1 MIITTKVNSVTDN
14 IKQVLLLI
22 TIMILTIIIIYYEK
36 WWHFKTI
43 RVAIYAVFLIA
54 HSVKKMILISVC
66 IRVEVL

>member
-36 WWHFKTI
+36 W
-43 RVAIYAVFLIA
+43 
-54 HSVKKMILISVC
+54 
-66 IRVEVL
+66 